1 MRRYQRNT
9 DHFQTGEKFSG
20 LFEQMK
26 LSVYQQGATDED
38 FKKLL
43 FAVQYYERYPAK
55 ESKSGRRKKFDDSFL
70 FNSALKI
77 KAVLQK
83 ETGGRISLLRFVSTY
98 LPLLDYPSDLQ
109 TALDKFQINLEE
121 ARILARI
128 NPQNL
133 GETVK
138 RKPSE
143 IRKELIASHIK
154 RQGTQTELRNR
165 VLEKLSITPK
175 RQARQ
180 IAADLTQ
187 GDYAID
193 KMLEF
198 DEFDTGHLLWEEIK
212 GLVFL
217 MRELDPSLLNDE
229 TTTEILNDLDAL
241 KLKIMKFRK
250 TEKSV

>member
-1 MRRYQRNT
+1 MRRYQRNI

-26 LSVYQQGATDED
+26 LSVYPKGATDEE

-43 FAVQYYERYPAK
+43 FAVQYAERYPAK
-55 ESKSGRRKKFDDSFL
+55 ESKSGRRKKFDDTFL

-98 LPLLDYPSDLQ
+98 LPLLDYPSDLLA
-109 TALDKFQINLEE
+109 ALDKFQINLEE

-154 RQGTQTELRNR
+154 RQGTQAELRNR
-165 VLEKLSITPK
+165 VLEKLSINPK

-198 DEFDTGHLLWEEIK
+198 NEFDTGHLLWEEIK

-217 MRELDPSLLNDE
+217 MREIDSSLLNDE
-229 TTTEILNDLDAL
+229 ITGEILNDLDAL
-241 KLKIMKFRK
+241 KLKLLKFRR
-250 TEKSV
+250 TEKPD